1 MIDPRVDV
9 FTLSGEHVVSLTD
22 QRQNGSRS
30 HYEWNGAQAGT
41 VVPPG
46 VYVVR
51 IEVDADALDER
62 VHRLV
67 RVAY

>member
-1 MIDPRVDV
+1 M
-9 FTLSGEHVVSLTD
+9 FTLSGEHVARLTD
-22 QRQNGSRS
+22 QSPDGNRS
-30 HYEWNGAQAGT
+30 HYEWNGAHSGT